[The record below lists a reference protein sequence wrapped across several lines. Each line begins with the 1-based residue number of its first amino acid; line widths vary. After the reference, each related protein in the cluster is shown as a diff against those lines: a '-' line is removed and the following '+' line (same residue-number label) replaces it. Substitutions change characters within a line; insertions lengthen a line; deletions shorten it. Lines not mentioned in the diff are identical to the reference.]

1 MGQQQSPV
9 LVNNNFLKDVFG
21 FDGGKMYTPELY
33 DLLTFCVCVSAQ
45 FKVVSNSLQPHR
57 LGPARLL
64 CLWDSPGKNNGVG
77 CHFFLQG
84 IFPTRG
90 LNPGLPNHRQI
101 L

>member
-64 CLWDSPGKNNGVG
+64 CLWDSPG
-77 CHFFLQG
+77 
-84 IFPTRG
+84 
-90 LNPGLPNHRQI
+90 
-101 L
+101 